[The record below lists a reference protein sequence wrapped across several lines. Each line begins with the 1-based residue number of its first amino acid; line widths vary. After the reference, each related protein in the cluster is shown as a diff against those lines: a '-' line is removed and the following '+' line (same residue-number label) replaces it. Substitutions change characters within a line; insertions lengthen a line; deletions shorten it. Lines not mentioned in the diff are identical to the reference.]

1 MQENNKQMENLI
13 KECIEKIYHANS
25 HEELKTFFKEKNLN
39 VTDDQIKNIV
49 KGFAYIYKN
58 PKELAK
64 VKDLTDDDL
73 ENIAGGS
80 NSYEYTQ
87 VGGGL
92 GALLGGVIGLMLG
105 IFDMCNKENELLK
118 KREKDGTTKL
128 TPTWKKIFKLLGDT
142 VLGATAFGVPGG
154 LIGYAYDKFPSA
166 TQSNA
171 TS

>member
-13 KECIEKIYHANS
+13 QECVEKIYKADNYK
-25 HEELKTFFKEKNLN
+25 ELKTFFQEKNID

-58 PKELAK
+58 PEELAK

-92 GALLGGVIGLMLG
+92 GALLGGVIGLM
-105 IFDMCNKENELLK
+105 FSVVDVCEKENELKK
-118 KREKDGTTKL
+118 KREKDGSTKL
-128 TPTWKKIFKLLGDT
+128 TPTWKKIFKLLGNT
-142 VLGATAFGVPGG
+142 LVGAGAFGVPGG
-154 LIGYAYDKFPSA
+154 LIGLAWDKA
-166 TQSNA
+166 WA
-171 TS
+171 GKI